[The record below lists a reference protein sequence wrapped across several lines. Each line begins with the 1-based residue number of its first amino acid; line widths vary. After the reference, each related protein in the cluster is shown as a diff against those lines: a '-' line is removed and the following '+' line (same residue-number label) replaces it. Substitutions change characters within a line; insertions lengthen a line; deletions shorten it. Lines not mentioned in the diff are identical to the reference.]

1 MKKKLIITFTAVVL
15 AVLVC
20 FTIILMSGN
29 STQQTQKRIDRDPIA
44 VKVHIAE
51 RRDVTQWLYS
61 EGVAQAVRKEF
72 LTFEQPG
79 IVAQIGR
86 DENGDELREGSKIIG
101 PDSFGGPGQMIARLQ
116 GRESLAQYDV
126 AQTAFQQAKKT
137 YNRTMG
143 LLAKNIVSEFEAEQA
158 TSAFK
163 TAQAQLNAAKA
174 RLDKTTLFAPFDG
187 VITLMNIK
195 QGSYVSGGII
205 DHSKAGQESGAAV
218 VVMDNKTLEVVL
230 HLPAHQAG
238 KVKKGQAALI
248 GASGQDIA
256 GYLKADHVTPV
267 IRANVWSVS
276 PSINI
281 QKRSVLVR
289 LRSTA
294 TEDSA
299 FTLKDGMFVT
309 AWVASSHS
317 SNAISIPYHALIQRG
332 DDSFVFAYD
341 LSTKT
346 AQKKVIRIG
355 LMDVEHV
362 EVIHGLSEGDLVV
375 TDGQHLLTQGAKIRM
390 VDTVQAK
397 KKGQP

>member
-1 MKKKLIITFTAVVL
+1 MKKKLIIIFTTAVL
-15 AVLVC
+15 AVLAG
-20 FTIILMSGN
+20 FTIILVSGN
-29 STQQTQKRIDRDPIA
+29 SLQETQKRVDRDPIA

-51 RRDVTQWLYS
+51 RREVTQWLYS

-79 IVAQIGR
+79 IVAQIGS

-101 PDSFGGPGQMIARLQ
+101 PDSFGDRGQMIARLQ

-137 YNRTMG
+137 YNRTVG
-143 LLAKNIVSEFEAEQA
+143 LLAKNIISKSEAEQA

-174 RLDKTTLFAPFDG
+174 RLDKTALFAPFDG

-195 QGSYVSGGII
+195 QGSYVSGGIA
-205 DHSKAGQESGAAV
+205 DHSRAGRENGAAV
-218 VVMDNKTLEVVL
+218 VVMDNKTFEVIL

-248 GASGQDIA
+248 GTSGQNIA
-256 GYLKADHVTPV
+256 GYLKADDAAPV
-267 IRANVWSVS
+267 IKANVWSVS

-289 LRSTA
+289 LRGMAKT
-294 TEDSA
+294 DSA

-317 SNAISIPYHALIQRG
+317 SNAVSIPYHALIQRG
-332 DDSFVFAYD
+332 DDSFVFTYNR
-341 LSTKT
+341 STGT
-346 AQKKVIRIG
+346 AQKKAIRIG

-362 EVIHGLSEGDLVV
+362 EVIYGLTEGDLVV
-375 TDGQHLLTQGAKIRM
+375 TDGRHLLTQGAKIRM
-390 VDTVQAK
+390 VDADQAK
-397 KKGQP
+397 KKGQL